1 MTVARQTAEFLTISA
16 IIRKINNGYPMIQLS
31 NLDKS
36 FGGQILFKEVNLK
49 VTANQKIGFVGRN
62 GSGKSTLFKIILGEE
77 SHDNGEV
84 AIPKNYRIGT
94 LKQHLVFT
102 EPTVREECA
111 LVLPEDEQWNFY
123 KIEKLLFGLGFS
135 QEDLDKDPLSFS
147 GGFQIRINLVKL
159 LATEP
164 NMLLLDE
171 PTNYLD
177 ILSLRWLRGFIR
189 EFDGEVILITHDRD
203 FMDSV
208 TTHTMGVQ
216 RKGLRLIAG
225 DSRKY
230 YSTLELEDET
240 YEKTQANQAKKR
252 KDLEEFIARNKARAS
267 TAALAQSKQKELDKM
282 DDMEDLTNDT
292 NLSFAFNYK
301 ETPAKVIFRADN
313 LGFGYNA
320 SEALFEHITF
330 AMEKGKRLAI
340 IGKNGKGKSTLLNY
354 LAEELPRQQ
363 GTLTFHPATHFA
375 HFGQTNIERLN
386 TQNTV
391 IEEIASVSKDIG
403 IPQARTIAGRM
414 MFSGELGDKKIEV
427 LSGGER
433 SRVMLGKIIATPANL
448 LFLDEPTNHL
458 DMQSIDALANAIDR
472 FEGSLIMVTHSEMLL
487 HRLADALV
495 IFHKGGAEY
504 FDGNYAEFLE
514 KIGWEEEEA
523 NKKSKEKKPKI
534 NYKVR
539 KKRRSALTKERNI
552 LRKPHTTEIKH
563 CEGKIEILES
573 EIAEK
578 NKLLAEVSQSG
589 DNDAIMT
596 LSRDIGVLQQEVDT
610 LFERLEVAM
619 EQDERLMKEYEKK
632 LEEIDT

>member
-1 MTVARQTAEFLTISA
+1 MPKRERYESLFSYNPSQISYD
-16 IIRKINNGYPMIQLS
+16 GQSMIQLT
-31 NLDKS
+31 NLSKS
-36 FGGQILFKEVNLK
+36 FGGQTLFNGVNLK
-49 VTANQKIGFVGRN
+49 LSHGQKIGFVGRN

-77 SHDNGEV
+77 GHDSGEV

-135 QEDLDKDPLSFS
+135 EEDLDKDPLSFS

-208 TTHTMGVQ
+208 TTDTMGVH
-216 RKGLRLIAG
+216 RKGLRTISG
-225 DSRKY
+225 DSYKY
-230 YSTLELEDET
+230 YATLEMEDET
-240 YEKTQANQAKKR
+240 YEKTKSNQDKKR
-252 KDLEEFIARNKARAS
+252 KELEEFVARNKARAS

-282 DDMEDLTNDT
+282 DDMGELQNDAT
-292 NLSFAFNYK
+292 LSFSFSYK
-301 ETPAKVIFRADN
+301 ETPAKVIFRAEN
-313 LGFGYNA
+313 LGFGYDAN
-320 SEALFEHITF
+320 EPLFQNLTF
-330 AMEKGKRLAI
+330 AMEKGSRVAI

-354 LAEELPRQQ
+354 IAGELEQQQ
-363 GTLTFHPATHFA
+363 GSIEFHPSTKFA

-386 TQNTV
+386 V
-391 IEEIASVSKDIG
+391 KSAIVDEIASVNKEIG
-403 IPQARTIAGRM
+403 IPQARNIAGRM

-458 DMQSIDALANAIDR
+458 DMQSIDALADAIED
-472 FEGSLIMVTHSEMLL
+472 FDGSLIMVTHSEMLL
-487 HRLADALV
+487 HRLADALI

-504 FDGNYAEFLE
+504 FDGTYADFLE

-523 NKKSKEKKPKI
+523 SKPKKKKVKVD
-534 NYKVR
+534 YKER
-539 KKRRSALTKERNI
+539 KKLRKAVTKERNEE
-552 LRKPHTTEIKH
+552 RKVYTKEIQT
-563 CEGKIEILES
+563 CEENIEILEKKMS
-573 EIAEK
+573 DKNRLLEEASDVENNTLIMELSKEIG
-578 NKLLAEVSQSG
+578 S
-589 DNDAIMT
+589 M
-596 LSRDIGVLQQEVDT
+596 QQEVDSF
-610 LFERLEVAM
+610 FERLEIASELDEEIVA
-619 EQDERLMKEYEKK
+619 RYELK
-632 LEEIDT
+632 LEEIDA

>member
-1 MTVARQTAEFLTISA
+1 
-16 IIRKINNGYPMIQLS
+16 MIQLT
-31 NLDKS
+31 NLSKS
-36 FGGQILFKEVNLK
+36 FGGQTLFNDVNLK
-49 VTANQKIGFVGRN
+49 LARNQKIGFVGRN

-77 SHDNGEV
+77 SHDSGEV
-84 AIPKNYRIGT
+84 SIPKNYRIGT

-123 KIEKLLFGLGFS
+123 KIEKLLFGLGFTE
-135 QEDLDKDPLSFS
+135 EDLDKDPLSFS
-147 GGFQIRINLVKL
+147 GGYQIRINLVKL

-177 ILSLRWLRGFIR
+177 ILSLRWLRGFIK

-216 RKGLRLIAG
+216 RKALRLVSG
-225 DSRKY
+225 DSYKY
-230 YSTLELEDET
+230 YSTLEMEDET
-240 YEKTQANQAKKR
+240 YEKTKANQDKKR
-252 KDLEEFIARNKARAS
+252 KELEEFVARNKARAS

-282 DDMEDLTNDT
+282 DDMEDLATDAT
-292 NLSFAFNYK
+292 LSFNFNYK
-301 ETPAKVIFRADN
+301 DTPAKILFRAED
-313 LGFGYNA
+313 LGFGYNP
-320 SEALFEHITF
+320 EEPLFSHVTF

-354 LAEELPRQQ
+354 IAQELEHQQ
-363 GTLTFHPATHFA
+363 GKLEYHPSTTFA

-386 TQNTV
+386 VKATIV
-391 IEEIASVSKDIG
+391 DEIASVSKEIG
-403 IPQARTIAGRM
+403 IPQARNIAGRM

-433 SRVMLGKIIATPANL
+433 SRVMLGKIIATPSNL

-458 DMQSIDALANAIDR
+458 DMQSIDALADAIDA

-487 HRLADALV
+487 RRLADALI

-504 FDGNYAEFLE
+504 FDGTYDEFLE
-514 KIGWEEEEA
+514 KIGWEEEEGLKP
-523 NKKSKEKKPKI
+523 KKKKPKI
-534 NYKVR
+534 NHKER
-539 KKRRSALTKERNI
+539 KKLRKAVTQERNEERKPYTKEIKLCEEQIEVFEADMAVKNEALTNA
-552 LRKPHTTEIKH
+552 
-563 CEGKIEILES
+563 S
-573 EIAEK
+573 
-578 NKLLAEVSQSG
+578 NSG
-589 DNDAIMT
+589 DNDLIME
-596 LSRDIGVLQQEVDT
+596 LSKEVGLVQQEIDA
-610 LFERLEVAM
+610 LFERLEIATEIDDEIVARF
-619 EQDERLMKEYEKK
+619 ELK
-632 LEEIDT
+632 LEEIDA

>member
-1 MTVARQTAEFLTISA
+1 
-16 IIRKINNGYPMIQLS
+16 MIQLS
-31 NLDKS
+31 NLAKS
-36 FGGQILFKEVNLK
+36 FGGQTLFNDVNLK
-49 VTANQKIGFVGRN
+49 LSKNQKIGFVGRN

-77 SHDNGEV
+77 GYDKGDVS
-84 AIPKNYRIGT
+84 IPKNYRIGT

-102 EPTVREECA
+102 ESTVREECA

-135 QEDLDKDPLSFS
+135 EEDLDKDPLSFS

-216 RKGLRLIAG
+216 RKALRLIQG
-225 DSRKY
+225 DSYKY
-230 YSTLELEDET
+230 YSTLEMEDET
-240 YEKTQANQAKKR
+240 YEKTKANQDKKR
-252 KDLEEFIARNKARAS
+252 KELEEFVARNKARAS

-282 DDMEDLTNDT
+282 DDMEDLKNDS
-292 NLSFAFNYK
+292 NLSFNFNFYD
-301 ETPAKVIFRADN
+301 TPSKVIFRAEE
-313 LGFGYNA
+313 LGFGYNP
-320 SEALFEHITF
+320 EEQLFKNLTF
-330 AMEKGKRLAI
+330 ALEKGQRLAI

-354 LAEELPRQQ
+354 IAGELPSQE
-363 GTLTFHPATHFA
+363 GVLNFHPSTKFA

-386 TQNTV
+386 VKATV
-391 IEEIASVSKDIG
+391 VDEIASVHKDMG
-403 IPQARTIAGRM
+403 IPESRSIAGRM
-414 MFSGELGDKKIEV
+414 MFSGDLGDKKVAV

-433 SRVMLGKIIATPANL
+433 SRVMLGKIIGTPANL

-458 DMQSIDALANAIDR
+458 DMQSIDALADAIES

-487 HRLADALV
+487 RRLADALI

-504 FDGNYAEFLE
+504 FDGSYDDFLE
-514 KIGWEEEEA
+514 KIGWEEEA
-523 NKKSKEKKPKI
+523 DSKPKKKKSKINHKERKKLRKAVTQER
-534 NYKVR
+534 NEVR
-539 KKRRSALTKERNI
+539 KPYTKE
-552 LRKPHTTEIKH
+552 IKL
-563 CEGKIEILES
+563 CEGKIEVLEVDLS
-573 EIAEK
+573 VK
-578 NKLLAEVSQSG
+578 NEALTVASNSG
-589 DNDAIMT
+589 DNDKIME
-596 LSRDIGVLQQEVDT
+596 LSKEVGLVQQDIDA
-610 LFERLEVAM
+610 LFERLEIASEKDDEIVA
-619 EQDERLMKEYEKK
+619 EYELK
-632 LEEIDT
+632 LEEIDA

>member
-1 MTVARQTAEFLTISA
+1 
-16 IIRKINNGYPMIQLS
+16 MIQLT
-31 NLDKS
+31 NLSKS
-36 FGGQILFKEVNLK
+36 FGGQTLFNDVNLK
-49 VTANQKIGFVGRN
+49 LNHGQKIGLVGRN

-77 SHDNGEV
+77 SYDSGEV

-102 EPTVREECA
+102 EKTVREECA

-135 QEDLDKDPLSFS
+135 EADLDKDPLSFS
-147 GGFQIRINLVKL
+147 GGYQIRINLVKL

-177 ILSLRWLRGFIR
+177 IISLRWLKGFIR
-189 EFDGEVILITHDRD
+189 EFDGEVIIITHDRD

-216 RKGLRLIAG
+216 RKSLHLVQG
-225 DSRKY
+225 DSYKY
-230 YSTLELEDET
+230 YATLELADET
-240 YEKTQANQAKKR
+240 YEKTKANQDKKR
-252 KDLEEFIARNKARAS
+252 KELEEFVARNKARAS

-282 DDMEDLTNDT
+282 DDMEDLATDT
-292 NLSFAFNYK
+292 NLSFKFNYK
-301 ETPAKVIFRADN
+301 ETPAKVIFRAED
-313 LGFGYNA
+313 LGFGYNPD
-320 SEALFEHITF
+320 EPLFQGITF

-354 LAEELPRQQ
+354 IAGELPLQQ
-363 GTLTFHPATHFA
+363 GKLDFHPSTKFA

-386 TQNTV
+386 VRNTIV
-391 IEEIASVSKDIG
+391 DEIASMSKEIG
-403 IPQARTIAGRM
+403 IPQARNIAGRM

-458 DMQSIDALANAIDR
+458 DMQSIDALADAIDD

-487 HRLADALV
+487 HRLADALI

-504 FDGNYAEFLE
+504 FDGTYAEFLE
-514 KIGWEEEEA
+514 KIGWEEEEG
-523 NKKSKEKKPKI
+523 NSKPKKKKPKI
-534 NYKVR
+534 DYKER
-539 KKRRSALTKERNI
+539 KKLRKAVTKERNEA
-552 LRKPHTTEIKH
+552 RKPYTKEITL
-563 CEGKIEILES
+563 CEEKIEKLE
-573 EIAEK
+573 AEMAVK
-578 NKLLAEVSQSG
+578 NEALVKASNSG
-589 DNDAIMT
+589 DNDAIMEHSKEVG
-596 LSRDIGVLQQEVDT
+596 LVQQEIDSY
-610 LFERLEVAM
+610 FERLEVAT
-619 EQDERLMKEYEKK
+619 EKDDEVVAEYEFK
-632 LEEIDT
+632 LQEIDA